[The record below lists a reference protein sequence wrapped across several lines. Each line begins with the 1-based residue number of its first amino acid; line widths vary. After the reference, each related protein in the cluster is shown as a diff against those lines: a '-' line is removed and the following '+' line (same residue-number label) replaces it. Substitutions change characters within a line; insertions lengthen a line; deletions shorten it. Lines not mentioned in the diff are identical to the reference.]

1 MKFSNSV
8 YRFMIRIVLGSA
20 LLASPF
26 TAPVFAQT
34 EDSRWLDLLFGIGD
48 IVNDQIFNNQ
58 PKTNPGGKQLKKPG
72 HLPEHWQS
80 EFLQEPVFKSQILVI
95 ETGREN
101 KESVLLIHGL
111 GQEGFRTWMQT
122 VPELENRYHVLMLDL
137 PGFGY
142 SGLPAG
148 RFSPENYAKVLK
160 WLVQTKTKGKV
171 HVVGH
176 SMGAAVALK
185 FGADYPELVGN
196 VVLADVAGIL
206 HRTAFIKHITQP
218 LIPDELVPFSVTG
231 KTIES
236 VLLNDTLTKF
246 ITLAPDPT
254 TIFEKSDLLWNLAT
268 LNRPNANAA
277 FALIETDFTDDL
289 AKFIHPTTLIW
300 GASDQ
305 VTPVR
310 TAHLL
315 EHHLPNAQL
324 KFIAEAEHVPMI
336 THPVEFNQ
344 LLVDTLGS
352 GAPSTK
358 SKSSWQW
365 PAWRNLECRDMKSQ
379 TYTGRYNKVSIHNCE
394 QIKLRDISADE
405 LVIENSLV
413 YIDNTEISGSNTAC
427 IMNNSIVVATN
438 LVCNGET
445 GLVADNSRLD
455 FAGTIIT
462 GTDSVA
468 NIKTE
473 SYLVLSVSKIHGPD
487 YNGTAHGAYRL
498 SNTQLENSFIK
509 KPPIVTEQDSK
520 SSI

>member
-1 MKFSNSV
+1 
-8 YRFMIRIVLGSA
+8 
-20 LLASPF
+20 
-26 TAPVFAQT
+26 
-34 EDSRWLDLLFGIGD
+34 
-48 IVNDQIFNNQ
+48 
-58 PKTNPGGKQLKKPG
+58 
-72 HLPEHWQS
+72 
-80 EFLQEPVFKSQILVI
+80 
-95 ETGREN
+95 
-101 KESVLLIHGL
+101 
-111 GQEGFRTWMQT
+111 
-122 VPELENRYHVLMLDL
+122 
-137 PGFGY
+137 
-142 SGLPAG
+142 
-148 RFSPENYAKVLK
+148 VLK

-176 SMGAAVALK
+176 SMGAAIALK

-218 LIPDELVPFSVTG
+218 LIPDELIPFSVTG

-246 ITLAPDPT
+246 ITLAPDPS

-300 GASDQ
+300 GANDP
-305 VTPVR
+305 VTPIR
-310 TAHLL
+310 TARLL

-344 LLVDTLGS
+344 LLVDALGS
-352 GAPSTK
+352 AAPSAK
-358 SKSSWQW
+358 SESSWQW
-365 PAWRNLECRDMKSQ
+365 PAWRNLECKDMKGQ
-379 TYTGRYNKVSIHNCE
+379 TYTGRYNRVSIHNCE

-445 GLVADNSRLD
+445 GLIVDNSRLD
-455 FAGTIIT
+455 FAGTIIS
-462 GTDSVA
+462 GTDSAA
-468 NIKTE
+468 NIKQE
-473 SYLVLSVSKIHGPD
+473 SYLVLSVSKLHGPD
-487 YNGTAHGAYRL
+487 YSGTAHGAYRL
-498 SNTQLENSFIK
+498 SNTQLENSFVK
-509 KPPIVTEQDSK
+509 EPPIVTEQDSK